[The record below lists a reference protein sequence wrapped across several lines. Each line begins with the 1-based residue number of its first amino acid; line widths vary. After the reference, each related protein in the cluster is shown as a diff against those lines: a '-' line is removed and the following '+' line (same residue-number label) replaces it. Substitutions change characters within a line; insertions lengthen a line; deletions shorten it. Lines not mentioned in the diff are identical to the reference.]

1 MGYILYLALLL
12 FVVIG
17 VLIFTVLYYTDNR
30 NKLGYINKEL
40 IELNTSSEITGKP
53 YELSVSQGE
62 VSGSTTLYKFGYN
75 PDITNAGGEETIW
88 TPGGDITYRDD
99 AVTVEVLSGSGSDIS
114 TGTGARTIKVIGVDG
129 DYNQVEEDITMDG
142 TDVVTGQQTF
152 LRVFRSF
159 VTTAG
164 TSETNTG
171 TITIRSSDDNV
182 TMAEIPLNGG
192 GEGQTQM
199 AVYTVPAGKTL
210 YVNQLTFTA
219 SVSGTGNKYA
229 TIKLISRDSA
239 TKVKRVRFVNV
250 MNANRDTANFKYPL
264 VYPEKTDLECRAS
277 SNDDALISASFEG
290 TLIDN

>member
-1 MGYILYLALLL
+1 MEYILYLAPLL

-17 VLIFTVLYYTDNR
+17 ILIFTILYYTDNR
-30 NKLGYINKEL
+30 DKLN
-40 IELNTSSEITGKP
+40 ELNTSLETTGKP

-75 PDITNAGGEETIW
+75 GDVTSTEETIW
-88 TPGGDITYRDD
+88 TPGGDINYRDD
-99 AVTVEVLSGSGSDIS
+99 AITVEVSSSNINDTSG
-114 TGTGARTIKVIGVDG
+114 GTGARTIKVIGVDEN
-129 DYNQVEEDITMDG
+129 YNQIEEDITMGG
-142 TDVVTGQQTF
+142 TNIVTGEKNF

-159 VTTAG
+159 VTSAG
-164 TSETNTG
+164 TSETNIG
-171 TITIRSSDDNV
+171 TITIRSSDTDV
-182 TMAEIPLNGG
+182 TMAEIPVNGG

-229 TIKLISRDSA
+229 TIKLISRDST

-277 SNDDALISASFEG
+277 SNDTALISASFEG
-290 TLIDN
+290 TLVDN